1 MADFSY
7 TPQEVIALEPEFPVV
22 ITQSDSFK
30 KNYQLIETTA
40 TERYSLLFKAIETSV
55 RNNILTHFNTT
66 GYGGYASFSW
76 TTVPSYIKSGA
87 TQTVRYVPG
96 SYSED
101 FADLSGLYNVRLM
114 FEIDV

>member
-7 TPQEVIALEPEFPVV
+7 TPQEVIALEPEYPVV

-40 TERYSLLFKAIETSV
+40 RERYLVIFKAIATSV
-55 RNNILTHFNTT
+55 RNNILTHWNTT

-76 TTVPSYIKSGA
+76 TTVPSYIKSGSA
-87 TQTVRYVPG
+87 QTVRYVPG
-96 SYSED
+96 SYSEE
-101 FADLSGLYNVRLM
+101 FQDLSGLYNVQFI